1 MRAQCCRYL
10 ARREYSRKELLQRLE
25 TKGIGRVLA
34 VHVVDEL
41 AEQGYQS
48 DQRYCESLIR
58 HRASQGYGEF
68 RIRAELAERGIAP
81 DLADFSGY
89 DWDAA
94 LEHAYR
100 HRFGLRGPDSVEESA
115 ARYRY
120 FIQRG
125 FSSERIKHLLRRL
138 CDDGAASD

>member
-1 MRAQCCRYL
+1 MRSQCFRYL
-10 ARREYSRKELLQRLE
+10 ARREYSRKELLLRLAS
-25 TKGIGRVLA
+25 KGVGPALA
-34 VHVVDEL
+34 ERIVNEL

-58 HRASQGYGEF
+58 HRAAQGYGEF
-68 RIRAELAERGIAP
+68 RIRAELAEWGVDADP
-81 DLADFSGY
+81 ADFSGL

-94 LEHAYR
+94 LESAYR
-100 HRFGLRGPDSVEESA
+100 RRFGRLPPASGNESA

-125 FSSERIKHLLRRL
+125 FSSERIKHLLRRYS
-138 CDDGAASD
+138 DDGPTSD

>member
-1 MRAQCCRYL
+1 MRALCFRYL
-10 ARREYSRKELLQRLE
+10 ARREYSRRELLQRLE
-25 TKGIGRVLA
+25 RKGVSPQLA
-34 VHVVDEL
+34 ARVVDEL

-58 HRASQGYGEF
+58 HRAGQGYGEF
-68 RIRAELAERGIAP
+68 RIRAELAERGVDA
-81 DLADFSGY
+81 DLADFSGQ

-94 LEHAYR
+94 LESAYR
-100 HRFGLRGPDSVEESA
+100 RRFGQRAPASADESA

-125 FSSERIKHLLRRL
+125 FSSERIKHLLRRYR
-138 CDDGAASD
+138 DDGPASD